1 MTNDDVRSIRD
12 TVVPN
17 HQPAAI
23 RWLSLFVLQSLAA
36 IGVLLNC
43 SLTTS
48 PLRQPLQ
55 MFFFQSDPDP
65 PLDHLD
71 PAILT
76 SPINADDPNLSD
88 ATADYLAHLDLA
100 THVTQ
105 ESAIGDFAAATL
117 KFLGFNERHA
127 TVATRYIIPL
137 TICGETRA
145 AQTEVCIIYRPT
157 TILLVLV
164 GTLLDKTN
172 AEAQVVAEAI
182 AAFQFNNAKRAARG
196 QPVLEVMTIPCIIMF
211 GTNPTFYLV
220 PVTTELSKAVVT
232 AQYPTTQTRALKC
245 VTVMAHQRRIS
256 DGMAD
261 TEFRKLA
268 LKRFIAFKSLAKSYW
283 QQFLA

>member
-1 MTNDDVRSIRD
+1 MAQLIRSAKSSSD
-12 TVVPN
+12 WTD
-17 HQPAAI
+17 AE
-23 RWLSLFVLQSLAA
+23 LLAYN
-36 IGVLLNC
+36 I
-43 SLTTS
+43 SITPTS
-48 PLRQPLQ
+48 PAV
-55 MFFFQSDPDP
+55 FFQSAPDP

-76 SPINADDPNLSD
+76 SPIYADDPNLSD
-88 ATADYLAHLDLA
+88 ATADYLGYLDLA
-100 THVTQ
+100 THATQ
-105 ESAIGDFAAATL
+105 ESAIDDFAAATL
-117 KFLGFNERHA
+117 KLLGFNERHA

-145 AQTEVCIIYRPT
+145 AQTDVCVIYRPT

-164 GTLLDKTN
+164 EDKTLLNKTN

-196 QPVLEVMTIPCIIMF
+196 QPVLEVMTIPCITMF

-220 PVTTELSKAVVT
+220 PVTTELSNAVVT
-232 AQYPTTQTRALKC
+232 AQYPTTQIQVLKC
-245 VTVMAHQRRIS
+245 VTVVAHQRRIS